1 MRVRTAT
8 IVDLDRCQG
17 LDGSYATSHVWQV
30 NESVEPNRIS
40 LALQQVKLPRSLQID
55 YSLDRQ
61 NLLED
66 WKCRECFLLA
76 EEALSVAGF
85 LDMTVE
91 REGWQGWIRHLVI
104 HRPFRRQGVAS
115 ALLQGAESWAR
126 GSELTSMTAI
136 LQTKNDPAIRLF
148 MSRGYAFRGFID
160 RYFSNGDMAMLYTRE
175 L

>member
-1 MRVRTAT
+1 
-8 IVDLDRCQG
+8 LDRH
-17 LDGSYATSHVWQV
+17 S
-30 NESVEPNRIS
+30 
-40 LALQQVKLPRSLQID
+40 
-55 YSLDRQ
+55 
-61 NLLED
+61 LLED

-115 ALLQGAESWAR
+115 VLLEAAEAWAR
-126 GSELTSMTAI
+126 GSELTRVTAV
-136 LQTKNDPAIRLF
+136 LQTKNDPAIRLL
-148 MSRGYAFRGFID
+148 MGHGYAFRGYID
-160 RYFSNGDMAMLYTRE
+160 RYFGSGDMAMLYTRE